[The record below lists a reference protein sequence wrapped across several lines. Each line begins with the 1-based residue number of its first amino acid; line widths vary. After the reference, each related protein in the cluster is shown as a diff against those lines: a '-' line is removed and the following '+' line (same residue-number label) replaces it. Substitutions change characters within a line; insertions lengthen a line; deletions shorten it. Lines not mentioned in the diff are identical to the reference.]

1 MKTSLLFLVAIVT
14 SLLAGCATSYQD
26 KSFSGGFTDTQL
38 DENVWQVNF
47 NGNGYTSMERV
58 RDFAL
63 LRSAEIALTNG
74 YTYFAVMDENA
85 SEKNSTY
92 KTPSTTNAYA
102 TCMGG
107 SCSGSATT
115 NGGQTY
121 NVKKHGNSRVVV
133 MLNEKPEQGFVY
145 NARMV
150 FSSMVDKYELQ
161 EEVNPALL

>member
-1 MKTSLLFLVAIVT
+1 MKKPFILIAAIVA

-26 KSFSGGFTDTQL
+26 QSWTGGFTETQL

-47 NGNGYTSMERV
+47 NGNGYTSLERV

-74 YTYFAVMDENA
+74 YPYFAVMDENA
-85 SEKNSTY
+85 SERNSSFT
-92 KTPSTTNAYA
+92 TQSTTNAYGS
-102 TCMGG
+102 CMGG
-107 SCSGSATT
+107 MCSGYATT
-115 NGGQTY
+115 TPGQTY

-150 FSSMVDKYELQ
+150 FDSMVGKYGLQ
-161 EEVNPALL
+161 EDVNPALL